1 MKCLKKQDVFHS
13 QIRRTSYIYPNFS
26 NDKDFC
32 DSWEGQKE
40 LEKIVS
46 NRKLNIPRT
55 TKFSVILLI
64 GFLII
69 LLIGFVFSIIY
80 IPFDFYLKI
89 IVIISFA
96 LLFIEVGIRI
106 LSIWIIKCYQ
116 HYAKEETRRRCLCIP
131 SCSEYSIMC
140 LKKYP
145 LTISYIKIYKR
156 LFKTCKGE
164 MYLIDKP

>member
-1 MKCLKKQDVFHS
+1 MRCLKKQDVFHL
-13 QIRRTSYIYPNFS
+13 QIKRTKYLYPVFCDN
-26 NDKDFC
+26 KDFC
-32 DSWEGQKE
+32 DSWKGQKE

-55 TKFSVILLI
+55 NKFSVILLI
-64 GFLII
+64 MFLLFLCVGLIVFITYIPLLLFMKII
-69 LLIGFVFSIIY
+69 ISIIF
-80 IPFDFYLKI
+80 I
-89 IVIISFA
+89 
-96 LLFIEVGIRI
+96 LLFIEIGIRI
-106 LSIWIIKCYQ
+106 LSIEIIKCYQ

-145 LTISYIKIYKR
+145 LIISYIKIYKR